1 MILEGIA
8 AETLRQYAP
17 LNGEAS
23 QIETLA
29 GAAFEFID
37 LYTGRKLEKKR
48 RTENHPALSCI
59 LLRAWPVE
67 TLESVVIDGAEV
79 SADDMTLDAELG
91 VITLCQPQEGRTAEV
106 TYTGGYTEDTLPGP
120 ILMAC
125 AMLVS
130 GMLSAGRNGGQQITQ
145 QMLDGYQVTYQSRY
159 AGGGE
164 LESLS
169 PSAAILLKPYRSR
182 QAMR

>member
-1 MILEGIA
+1 MLFENVT
-8 AETLRQYAP
+8 AETLRQFAP
-17 LNGEAS
+17 LSGEAS
-23 QIETLA
+23 RIETLA
-29 GAAFEFID
+29 GAAFEYIEQ
-37 LYTGRKLEKKR
+37 YTGRKLERAR
-48 RTENHPALSCI
+48 RIEQHPAQSCI
-59 LLRAWPVE
+59 LLQAWPVQSV
-67 TLESVVIDGAEV
+67 ESVSIDGAAIDAGDIAV
-79 SADDMTLDAELG
+79 DAERG
-91 VITLCQPQEGRTAEV
+91 IITLNRLPAGQMAEV
-106 TYTGGYTEDTLPGP
+106 TYTGGYTSETLPGP
-120 ILMAC
+120 ILTAC

-130 GMLSAGRNGGQQITQ
+130 GMLSAGQNGGQQITQ